1 MEEVVDFPVAGF
13 PVAVVSAV
21 SAAVVLAEVAHP
33 DPGSWK
39 KISPSY
45 IQPGDT
51 LMLKIQRSD
60 PSLY

>member
-13 PVAVVSAV
+13 PVVVVSAV

-39 KISPSY
+39 KYPLAIFNQG
-45 IQPGDT
+45 I
-51 LMLKIQRSD
+51 L
-60 PSLY
+60 

>member
-1 MEEVVDFPVAGF
+1 MEEVVDFLVAGF
-13 PVAVVSAV
+13 PVAVDSAV
-21 SAAVVLAEVAHP
+21 SAAVVLAAVAHP

-39 KISPSY
+39 KYPLAT